1 MLHTLLLIIIKKFI
15 TMKRISFFKA
25 ITFLTLNS
33 CKKEAAI
40 LSQDK
45 IAVQSPLQTSVKN
58 QQRPVLTTASSA
70 GAADPFHASFSE
82 SLDGVQ
88 IYNSCTNETMI
99 LYGTIHYV
107 SHGFDDGPHDGTDL
121 KTTFHYNLSGTVRAV
136 GESGTEYSVTGTLNA
151 QEGDFSP
158 GEFTYKFVNK
168 YRFFTKGGGTNFFY
182 ELTHYFK
189 VDSEGNWTI
198 IREEVEKSYCR

>member
-1 MLHTLLLIIIKKFI
+1 MKKMILF
-15 TMKRISFFKA
+15 TAISFF
-25 ITFLTLNS
+25 TLGS
-33 CKKEAAI
+33 CQKEVATPTE
-40 LSQDK
+40 K
-45 IAVQSPLQTSVKN
+45 
-58 QQRPVLTTASSA
+58 PVLTINQLPAIAGTARNDN
-70 GAADPFHASFSE
+70 AAVPFHGSFDE

-88 IYNSCTNETMI
+88 LYNSCTNEQMT

-121 KTTFHYNLSGTVRAV
+121 KTTFHYNLTGTVSAV

-168 YRFFTKGGGTNFFY
+168 YRFFTKGGGNNFFY
-182 ELTHYFK
+182 ELTHYLK
-189 VDSEGNWTI
+189 VDDQGNWTI
-198 IREEVEKSYCR
+198 IRGEVEKTYCR